1 MAAILNKNPEQSVG
15 SFKEDLSIAITFD
28 IAEISPDSPFNHKS
42 RSVSFSLLSGSI
54 YKKAEPQR

>member
-15 SFKEDLSIAITFD
+15 SLKEDLSIATTFD
-28 IAEISPDSPFNHKS
+28 ITEISPDSPFKHKS
-42 RSVSFSLLSGSI
+42 RSVTFSLLSDSI